1 MLPISLWLLPPAE
14 PNQHP
19 QAGKRVTSQP
29 PGAEK
34 QGAERRGLDQGQ
46 AQADSR
52 HLHRVFLSPAATF
65 AWRPDTASR
74 TELGAG
80 HFLFL

>member
-1 MLPISLWLLPPAE
+1 MGDQSASWGRE
-14 PNQHP
+14 E
-19 QAGKRVTSQP
+19 G
-29 PGAEK
+29 G
-34 QGAERRGLDQGQ
+34 ERRGLDGGQ

-52 HLHRVFLSPAATF
+52 HLHRVSLSPAATF
-65 AWRPDTASR
+65 AWRPETVSL